1 MKNDSRLES
10 KIKLDSAA
18 QDILSFLKL
27 VLYSVILPLLK
38 AHLIYLVQ
46 NFAAVTFHCVK
57 AAAAAAAAPTL
68 DLVASIMM
76 SRTSL

>member
-57 AAAAAAAAPTL
+57 AAAAAAAPTL